1 MTTRPNIQAHPMADA
16 IDVSET
22 DNTVEVLTE
31 TDRGEVQLFRT
42 VSKVR
47 DVAPVAYMPRSLAEN
62 SKARNLRRI
71 LTREQGRAL
80 ETIGHA
86 VDYLNDYYL
95 YEGDEDE
102 LINIGGSSSQAME
115 ILIAARGQILQS
127 APIRE
132 PRMHRLW
139 NALFHRD
146 PERRHG
152 IEFHRKGDRT
162 AQSKPTAVLP
172 LSSSR

>member
-1 MTTRPNIQAHPMADA
+1 MATHPSVKSNPIDDA
-16 IDVSET
+16 PDVSGT
-22 DNTVEVLTE
+22 GYPVEVLAGV
-31 TDRGEVQLFRT
+31 DRGETQLFRT

-47 DVAPVAYMPRSLAEN
+47 DVAPVAYMPRSFAES

-102 LINIGGSSSQAME
+102 LINIGSSSSQAMK

-127 APIRE
+127 APLQE

-139 NALFHRD
+139 NALFYRN
-146 PERRHG
+146 PRNPKGGPG
-152 IEFHRKGDRT
+152 IEIHRKEDHT
-162 AQSKPTAVLP
+162 PQSKPTAVLP
-172 LSSSR
+172 